1 MNKKEVVF
9 TGIGVVSPIGI
20 GTEAYWASILEN
32 RSGIGFLQSL
42 EVFQGCRP
50 AGAEVADFKPKEYFR
65 TKKDVK
71 QIKVMSRDIQLAF
84 AAAML
89 ACSDAGLR
97 TEETDR
103 NVDPDRLGISFG
115 ADLIGLEL
123 PELLDAFRA
132 GIPAGSVSDR
142 FDSSQNR
149 SLTLPAAIA
158 CEQYDFSTWGEAAM
172 EKIFPLWMLKYLPN
186 MPACHI
192 GIAHDARGPNNTLT
206 LQRGASLA
214 ALIEAVRLLERGA
227 ADVMICG
234 GYGNCINPSFLARA
248 KVHQFIN
255 PIEDPSGQPRP
266 YDADRCG
273 TLPGEGAAVFILET
287 REFAEARGAKI
298 YAKVQGF
305 CSRTDPKVE
314 GTGIQQAIRGA
325 LLDAGLSPG
334 DIGHVNAD
342 GLGTV
347 AEDSLEAK
355 AIRAELGDCPTTS
368 LKGYFGNLGSGAGAV
383 ELVGSLLGLQQGLIP
398 PTRNC
403 EQIAPDCPVNV
414 VQHKPL
420 PTKSTTALKLNTAL
434 GGRTYALV
442 VDSRGTG

>member
-1 MNKKEVVF
+1 MIRKEVVF
-9 TGIGVVSPIGI
+9 TGVGVISPIGI
-20 GTEAYWASILEN
+20 GTDAYWTSLLEN
-32 RSGIGFLQSL
+32 RSGLGFLQSL
-42 EVFQGCRP
+42 EVFHARRP
-50 AGAEVADFKPKEYFR
+50 MGAEIVDFKPKEYFR
-65 TKKDVK
+65 SKKDVK

-89 ACSDAGLR
+89 ACSDAGLQ
-97 TEETDR
+97 TGETDR

-123 PELLDAFRA
+123 SELLDAYRA
-132 GIPAGSVSDR
+132 GIQGD
-142 FDSSQNR
+142 
-149 SLTLPAAIA
+149 
-158 CEQYDFSTWGEAAM
+158 QYDFTTWGKAAM

-214 ALIEAVRLLERGA
+214 AIIESVRLLERGA

-234 GYGNCINPSFLARA
+234 GCGNCINPSFLARA
-248 KVHQFIN
+248 KTHRFVDPAAN
-255 PIEDPSGQPRP
+255 PVDDPSSLPRP
-266 YDADRCG
+266 FDVDRCG

-287 REFAEARGAKI
+287 REFAQTRGAKI

-305 CSRTDPKVE
+305 CSRTDPKSE
-314 GTGIQQAIRGA
+314 GIGIQQAIRGA
-325 LLDAGLSPG
+325 LRDADLSPG
-334 DIGHVNAD
+334 DLGHVNAD

-347 AEDSLEAK
+347 IEDSLEAK
-355 AIRAELGDCPTTS
+355 AIHAELGDVPTTS
-368 LKGYFGNLGSGAGAV
+368 LKGYFGNIGSGAGAV
-383 ELVGSLLGLQQGLIP
+383 ELVGSLLSLRHGLIP

-414 VQHKPL
+414 VQHKPQ
-420 PTKSTTALKLNTAL
+420 PTKSKAALKLSTSIA
-434 GGRTYALV
+434 GRTYAMV
-442 VDSRGTG
+442 VCSD

>member
-1 MNKKEVVF
+1 MIKKEIVF
-9 TGIGVVSPIGI
+9 TGIGVISPIGV

-42 EVFQGCRP
+42 DVFQGNRL
-50 AGAEVADFKPKEYFR
+50 AGAEVVDFKPKEYFR
-65 TKKDVK
+65 SKKDVK

-89 ACSDAGLR
+89 ACNDAGLQ
-97 TEETDR
+97 TGETDR
-103 NVDPDRLGISFG
+103 NIDSDRLGISFG

-132 GIPAGSVSDR
+132 GIQEG
-142 FDSSQNR
+142 
-149 SLTLPAAIA
+149 
-158 CEQYDFSTWGEAAM
+158 EYDFRTWGNAAM

-192 GIAHDARGPNNTLT
+192 GIAHDARGPNNSIT

-248 KVHQFIN
+248 KTHKFADPVA
-255 PIEDPSGQPRP
+255 DPSSLPRP
-266 YDADRCG
+266 FDIDRCG
-273 TLPGEGAAVFILET
+273 TIPGEGAAVFILET
-287 REFAEARGAKI
+287 QEFAQARGAKI

-305 CSRTDPKVE
+305 CSRTDPKSE
-314 GTGIQQAIRGA
+314 GTGIRQAIRGA
-325 LLDAGLSPG
+325 LLDADLSPN

-347 AEDSLEAK
+347 MEDSLEAK
-355 AIRAELGDCPTTS
+355 AVRAELGDCPTTS
-368 LKGYFGNLGSGAGAV
+368 LKGYFGSLGSGAGAV

-398 PTRNC
+398 PTKNC

-414 VQHKPL
+414 VQHKPQ
-420 PTKSTTALKLNTAL
+420 PTK
-434 GGRTYALV
+434 
-442 VDSRGTG
+442 

>member
-1 MNKKEVVF
+1 MIRKEVVF
-9 TGIGVVSPIGI
+9 TGIGVISPIGI

-65 TKKDVK
+65 SKKDVK

-89 ACSDAGLR
+89 ACSDAGLQ
-97 TEETDR
+97 TGETDR
-103 NVDPDRLGISFG
+103 NVDPDCLGISFG

-132 GIPAGSVSDR
+132 GIQG
-142 FDSSQNR
+142 
-149 SLTLPAAIA
+149 
-158 CEQYDFSTWGEAAM
+158 EQYDFSTWGNAAM

-234 GYGNCINPSFLARA
+234 GYGNCLNPSFLARA
-248 KVHQFIN
+248 KTHKFAGPVA
-255 PIEDPSGQPRP
+255 DPSFLPRP
-266 YDADRCG
+266 FDVDRCG
-273 TLPGEGAAVFILET
+273 AIPGEGAAVFILET

-325 LLDAGLSPG
+325 LLDAGLAPG

-368 LKGYFGNLGSGAGAV
+368 LKGYFGNIGSGAGAV

-398 PTRNC
+398 PTKNC

-414 VQHKPL
+414 VQYKPL
-420 PTKSTTALKLNTAL
+420 PTKSATALKLNTAL

-442 VDSRGTG
+442 VESRSTG